1 VGSVCFGHHT
11 GVEEMWVRNFTGY
24 WSGSGEITGSGD
36 SEAIELYTGDAS
48 EMNVPW
54 HICDRRKR
62 VVLRYNKY
70 RAGHTAVIKY
80 KKGETLA
87 LCNADTWHTYTGP
100 FTHIGWIRVRVE
112 K

>member
-1 VGSVCFGHHT
+1 VGSVCFGHDT

-24 WSGSGEITGSGD
+24 WGGSGDITGSGD
-36 SEAIELYTGDAS
+36 AEAIELHSGDS
-48 EMNVPW
+48 EEMNAPW

-70 RAGHTAVIKY
+70 RPGSSAVIKY
-80 KKGETLA
+80 KIGETLA